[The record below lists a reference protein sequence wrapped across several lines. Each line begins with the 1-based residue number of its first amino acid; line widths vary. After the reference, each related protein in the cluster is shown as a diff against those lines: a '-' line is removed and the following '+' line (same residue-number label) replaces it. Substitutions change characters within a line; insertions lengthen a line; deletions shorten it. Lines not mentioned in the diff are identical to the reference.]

1 MGGRLKPHLTS
12 TAPIV
17 EQTGS
22 CTVLLSQGVCQKV
35 LADMSQ
41 GPEVRQRRMEA
52 LQTLGNILM
61 AAKSQSEDAKD
72 FMKVMEEAV
81 RMAAT
86 KEDQPNQ

>member
-1 MGGRLKPHLTS
+1 MLPLFLETVWNVSLIDIES
-12 TAPIV
+12 TIK
-17 EQTGS
+17 
-22 CTVLLSQGVCQKV
+22 GVCQKV